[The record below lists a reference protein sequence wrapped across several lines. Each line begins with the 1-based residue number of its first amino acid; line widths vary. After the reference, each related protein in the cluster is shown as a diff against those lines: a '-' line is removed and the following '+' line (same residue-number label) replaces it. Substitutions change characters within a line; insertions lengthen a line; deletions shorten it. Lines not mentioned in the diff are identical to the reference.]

1 MVRVKLFLL
10 ILLFQLRVLAQADV
24 FSYQMAIRGADGNP
38 PAQGSNISIRISIL
52 DGSAAGA
59 QLYRELHT
67 QALNNNSGIV
77 NLQIGN
83 GSSKEGN
90 ISNIVWTTPRFIKT
104 EVDIA
109 GGSNYID
116 MGATQILGVPFAN
129 TAKKVI
135 EKQTLSY
142 VPYRHSGWN
151 LDSIKISDGNTVA
164 LPEGYWK
171 RYASGYELSLKHP
184 DGTGASIGDSFDG
197 DAQGA
202 LEIHWAGSQYENNGI
217 AASLM
222 KENPTQHNAAVY
234 ARNKATNGFGY
245 AIHGIH
251 ESTGSGV
258 RGEALGALGRGVY
271 GKVASTGYGVY
282 GQAGGAGVGVY
293 GEALAAGG
301 IGIMGTSSHGVAIK
315 GVSNANNSHGLEGQA
330 SLGYGVYGHGV
341 TGVLGY
347 GGGFYGGAFFGKQ
360 AGIRAVAGTSIGDM
374 TTNDTTAIE
383 IDGFIKVAASSPE
396 RRTAFQTIA
405 ISTANAFIPLTYPNQ
420 KQSDIVI
427 YNVVSN
433 GASIPS
439 HRLTWDTGN
448 NWWTVEGNALF
459 NAGTRLNVLIIRQ

>member
-1 MVRVKLFLL
+1 MVRVKLFLV

-24 FSYQMAIRGADGNP
+24 FSYQMALRGADGNP
-38 PAQGSNISIRISIL
+38 PAQGSNIAIRISIL

-83 GSSKEGN
+83 GSSKEGD
-90 ISNIVWTTPRFIKT
+90 IANIVWTTPRFIKT

-135 EKQTLSY
+135 EKQTLTLIPNQLEGY
-142 VPYRHSGWN
+142 YR
-151 LDSIKISDGNTVA
+151 DSIKISGSNTIA
-164 LPEGYWK
+164 LREGYWQRDGSMLEAILK
-171 RYASGYELSLKHP
+171 PPYATKMLIHDTFLP
-184 DGTGASIGDSFDG
+184 DERSM
-197 DAQGA
+197 
-202 LEIHWAGSQYENNGI
+202 LMVAGGNGI
-217 AASLM
+217 LERHCLGVTSYKA
-222 KENPTQHNAAVY
+222 EPTQHNAAIF
-234 ARNKATNGFGY
+234 AENKATNGFGY

-282 GQAGGAGVGVY
+282 GQAGGAGIGVY
-293 GEALAAGG
+293 GEALTSGG

-330 SLGYGVYGHGV
+330 SLGYGVFGHGV

-383 IDGFIKVAASSPE
+383 IDGFIKVAASSPG
-396 RRTAFQTIA
+396 RRTAFQTVA
-405 ISTANAFIPLTYPNQ
+405 ISTANAFIPLSYPNQ

-433 GASIPS
+433 GASIPT